1 MATRKRSTA
10 KKAETAAPVSND
22 AVVEAVQEEAKPDA
36 VIDTSPAPNNSA
48 RPNDTPIDKPSK
60 HFTQSTFAERAK
72 AANKRVDKSD
82 TESK

>member
-1 MATRKRSTA
+1 
-10 KKAETAAPVSND
+10 
-22 AVVEAVQEEAKPDA
+22 VQEEAKPDA

-48 RPNDTPIDKPSK
+48 RPNDTPIDKPSR